1 MTTKFK
7 VCAATDATHVAC
19 ISGNKIKG
27 LEVKGIQQI
36 DMSVIMLIYWVNSAD
51 SAGEVHIS
59 CCSQFS
65 SCILLM
71 L

>member
-1 MTTKFK
+1 MYIYTLLMATKFK

-36 DMSVIMLIYWVNSAD
+36 CLL
-51 SAGEVHIS
+51 S
-59 CCSQFS
+59 C
-65 SCILLM
+65 
-71 L
+71 